1 MLTKRLDNYFNEA
14 RKHSAKINGAMEV
27 LKTVMPLETYGEL
40 SELHQDKLDILVFRF
55 SKLQDLLGD
64 KIFRTILEYSG
75 FNTQRP
81 FIELLSELERENLLE
96 LNHWIEL
103 REARNKI
110 AHDYPDDEVHIVE
123 SINFIYTHVT
133 YLMELVET
141 FNRYY
146 DAITDQRTH

>member
-14 RKHSAKINGAMEV
+14 QKHSAKINGAMEV